1 MSRAGLF
8 VLLITAAPAWG
19 QSPLR
24 LEERLIPD
32 AAYHV
37 SCRVQI
43 AGKLQLP
50 DKTLDIDG
58 KSDIEYDERILRLNK
73 EGVADKTARLVSR
86 MNFERKVGPDLQK
99 SELRPAVSRLV
110 MLRHD
115 TIEAPFSPDGPLKL
129 QEVDLI
135 RTDVFTPA
143 LAGLLPK
150 AAVTPG
156 ATWKADDAAT
166 RELTDLGQVTGGGL
180 TCRFDTL
187 DGALAKVS
195 FQGTVEG
202 VGENGPT
209 KHELDGFVYFDTA
222 VHLLTYVSLKGTEHL
237 QGEKGASGGK
247 VTGTFVLT
255 RQPQAAPA
263 AIAAAS
269 NLIVDPTEDNTRLLF
284 EDEETGVRLAHSR
297 KWKPRADG
305 GQIRLDD
312 ARGNGLVITPDPL
325 RSLPSLAQ
333 LLGEARG
340 GIERRNG
347 KVTLSGPPQALQ
359 RAPTIVEVQSMDV
372 EVPTAKETK
381 RGTMVLSVIRDE
393 SVGATLAATLI
404 SSDRSAVAREIERMA
419 LTIRISKSK

>member
-1 MSRAGLF
+1 
-8 VLLITAAPAWG
+8 
-19 QSPLR
+19 
-24 LEERLIPD
+24 
-32 AAYHV
+32 
-37 SCRVQI
+37 
-43 AGKLQLP
+43 
-50 DKTLDIDG
+50 
-58 KSDIEYDERILRLNK
+58 
-73 EGVADKTARLVSR
+73 
-86 MNFERKVGPDLQK
+86 
-99 SELRPAVSRLV
+99 
-110 MLRHD
+110 
-115 TIEAPFSPDGPLKL
+115 
-129 QEVDLI
+129 
-135 RTDVFTPA
+135 
-143 LAGLLPK
+143 
-150 AAVTPG
+150 
-156 ATWKADDAAT
+156 
-166 RELTDLGQVTGGGL
+166 VTGGGL
-180 TCRFDTL
+180 TCRFDAL
-187 DGALAKVS
+187 DGALAKIA

-202 VGENGPT
+202 IGENGPT
-209 KHELDGFVYFDTA
+209 KHELDGFVYFDTG
-222 VHLLTYVSLKGTEHL
+222 VRMLTYVSLKGTEHL

-263 AIAAAS
+263 GIAAAS
-269 NLIVDPTEDNTRLLF
+269 NLVVDPTEDNTRLLF

-347 KVTLSGPPQALQ
+347 KVTLNGPPQALQ
-359 RAPTIVEVQSMDV
+359 RTPTIVEVQSMDV

-404 SSDRSAVAREIERMA
+404 SSDRSAVAREIERMS
-419 LTIRISKSK
+419 LTVRVSKSK